1 MAALR
6 RATKRSPQKSALTS
20 VYLAMVA
27 AGRVAPQPQLRAL
40 LVKKSSKSQSGVLVR
55 SLHASCVA
63 LLRLLSH
70 VLTLPRLSGDH
81 GADVTVS

>member
-6 RATKRSPQKSALTS
+6 RATKLTPQKSALTS

-27 AGRVAPQPQLRAL
+27 AGRLQPQPQLRAL

-55 SLHASCVA
+55 LFPPPAHAA
-63 LLRLLSH
+63 ATLLMTCGRTAAA
-70 VLTLPRLSGDH
+70 VGC
-81 GADVTVS
+81 

>member
-55 SLHASCVA
+55 PSHASCNSVRFA
-63 LLRLLSH
+63 AQSRAHAAFML
-70 VLTLPRLSGDH
+70 
-81 GADVTVS
+81 